1 MSKPTLTF
9 VTGNANKLREVR
21 QIFALSPN
29 FPYELTNKDLD
40 LPEIQGTTRD
50 VAQAKCAAAAK
61 ALGGPCITEDTAL
74 GFHALGGLP
83 GPYIKDFMKTIGHD
97 GLNKMLDGFEDRTA
111 FAICTFAYCAGPG
124 EPVQLF
130 EGKTEGVIVPPRG
143 PTHFG
148 WDPILEIKGTG
159 LTYAE
164 MDPKQKNGLSH
175 RYKAL
180 ALLQEYLVGLSNKA

>member
-1 MSKPTLTF
+1 MSTPTLTF
-9 VTGNANKLREVR
+9 VTGNANKLREVQ
-21 QIFALSPN
+21 QIFSLTPN

-50 VAQAKCAAAAK
+50 VAQAKCAAASK
-61 ALGGPCITEDTAL
+61 ALGGACITEDTAL

-111 FAICTFAYCAGPG
+111 SAICTFAYCAGPD
-124 EPVQLF
+124 EQVHLF
-130 EGKTEGVIVPPRG
+130 EGRTEGVIVPPRG

-164 MDPKQKNGLSH
+164 MDPKQKNTLSH

-180 ALLQEYLVGLSNKA
+180 TLLQDYLVGLSKQN